1 MIFGSVLNITT
12 ILSLSCLQTPDQCED
27 ESTSHPPPII
37 QYGHQNQTL
46 MLNDMAILPC
56 QATGRLPVVIN
67 WMKDDMLLDL
77 NSSDYKN
84 RYRQQSMG
92 TLQISDLK

>member
-1 MIFGSVLNITT
+1 MGFDSKKIFFLIFNFIA
-12 ILSLSCLQTPDQCED
+12 
-27 ESTSHPPPII
+27 TSHPPPII

-56 QATGRLPVVIN
+56 QATGRLPVLITWIKN
-67 WMKDDMLLDL
+67 DIPL
-77 NSSDYKN
+77 NLSDYKN

-92 TLQISDLK
+92 TLQISDLKYSFYF